1 MSTREKQAGVAG
13 PSTTLQ
19 LNEEDEQ
26 LFLDDDDDDLEDD
39 ELEELEQQIAKG
51 SAG

>member
-1 MSTREKQAGVAG
+1 MEQTQSGAAG

-26 LFLDDDDDDLEDD
+26 LFLDDDDDDMEDD
-39 ELEELEQQIAKG
+39 ELEELEQQIAQG